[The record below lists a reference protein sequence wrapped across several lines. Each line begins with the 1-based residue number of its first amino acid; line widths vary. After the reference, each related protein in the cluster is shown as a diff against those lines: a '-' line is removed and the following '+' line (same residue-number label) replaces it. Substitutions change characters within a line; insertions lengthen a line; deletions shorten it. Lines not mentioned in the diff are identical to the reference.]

1 MAKVY
6 NVSYDIETYQKL
18 YNKREESGDYIGAL
32 SVLKKMSLINGNDI
46 DNYQKFADLYYYLEQ
61 LKVWMS

>member
-18 YNKREESGDYIGAL
+18 YKKREESGDYIGAL

-61 LKVWMS
+61 YDLSV